1 MKGIAQHIADFLHEQ
16 YKALFLWDFD
26 EKEHKFSSSLN
37 AAALKEREKIYGKN
51 ILFTDLEDWKT
62 EDIAKTYNS
71 KSIVED
77 DFKALKNKLLIPIKP
92 FFHRDDFH
100 LRVHIFICVL
110 SMILYRYMLWKL
122 KDIKLSEGNTIKII
136 RDIRLVFIKET
147 NSNSVE
153 KVLEHMTPEQIKI
166 YTTLNLERYMLN

>member
-1 MKGIAQHIADFLHEQ
+1 MK
-16 YKALFLWDFD
+16 
-26 EKEHKFSSSLN
+26 
-37 AAALKEREKIYGKN
+37 
-51 ILFTDLEDWKT
+51 DWKT

-71 KSIVED
+71 KSMVED
-77 DFKALKNKLLIPIKP
+77 DFKALKNRLLIPIKP

-110 SMILYRYMLWKL
+110 SMVLYRYMLWKL
-122 KDIKLSEGNTIKII
+122 RDIKLSDSSITKMIQ
-136 RDIRLVFIKET
+136 DIRLAFIKGT

-166 YTTLNLERYMLN
+166 YTALNLERYMLN